1 MHRFEGLVSSNLISL
16 VCAQSGKLKLL
27 LALSGGADSVAL
39 LCALKAMASEN
50 LCQVYACHVNHGL
63 RGAEADSD
71 QSFCESLCRAQG
83 IALQVVKLDGLKL
96 ESSEESLRELRYQA
110 LAQVA
115 SDLSISHVVTAHTL
129 NDQVETMLFRLC
141 RGTSLSGLTGI
152 KAARSLK
159 GISLLRPLLAIERHE
174 LESYLA
180 AIQQSWCVDSSNSD
194 DKYTRNFLRNQIVPQ
209 LNQRFSALSQ
219 NFEHLRIN
227 IEREN
232 DWLDLLSAEALERL
246 RQPGRRSRFIAVQA
260 WRKLHGALRAR
271 VLVALMRENGVE
283 ASFERVERVE
293 RLAQSLPAEFNQA
306 EKRYSLGDGLA
317 LLFEGGG
324 LTFAAQIESGKSSSD
339 NELLHLRRTMPALVV
354 RLPTGQSTTITVI
367 PWLDKALR
375 VEAIAGLSDGS
386 RSELAYPH
394 RQAYDCLVDLSAIS
408 GSLCFRLRQE
418 KDRIQPLGM
427 GQSVRLKQ
435 YLHANKGADRGPGL
449 LRHLDERLG
458 QRLTPVLADDQ
469 EVLWV
474 PGYGLSQKVRVG
486 TIASHR
492 LSLIDLVR
500 DSGKFELDESIC

>member
-16 VCAQSGKLKLL
+16 VGAESGKPKLL
-27 LALSGGADSVAL
+27 VALSGGADSVAL

-63 RGAEADSD
+63 RGAEADRD
-71 QSFCESLCRAQG
+71 QSFCESLCRAQS

-96 ESSEESLRELRYQA
+96 DSSEDSLRELRYQA

-152 KAARSLK
+152 KAAHFLK
-159 GISLLRPLLAIERHE
+159 GISLLRPLIAIERQE

-180 AIQQSWCVDSSNSD
+180 AIEQSWCVDSSNSD
-194 DKYTRNFLRNQIVPQ
+194 DKYSRNFLRNQIVPQ
-209 LNQRFSALSQ
+209 LKQRFSALSQ
-219 NFEHLRIN
+219 NFEHLRTN
-227 IEREN
+227 IERDN
-232 DWLDLLSAEALERL
+232 DLLDLLSAAELERL
-246 RQPGRRSRFIAVQA
+246 RQHGRRSQFIAVQA
-260 WRKLHGALRAR
+260 WLKLHGALRAR
-271 VLVALMRENGVE
+271 VLVALMRESGVE
-283 ASFERVERVE
+283 ASFERVQRVE
-293 RLAQSLPAEFNQA
+293 RLAQSLPAPFNQV
-306 EKRYSLGDGLA
+306 EKRYSLGDGFD
-317 LLFEGGG
+317 LLFEDGG
-324 LTFAAQIESGKSSSD
+324 LTFAPQIESGKASSD
-339 NELLHLRRTMPALVV
+339 NELLQMRRTMPALIV
-354 RLPTGQSTTITVI
+354 RLPSGRSTTITVI

-375 VEAIAGLSDGS
+375 VEAIAGLSD
-386 RSELAYPH
+386 RSEFAYPH
-394 RQAYDCLVDLSAIS
+394 RQAYDCLVDLRAIT

-427 GQSVRLKQ
+427 AQSVRLKQ

-449 LRHLDERLG
+449 LLHFDERLA
-458 QRLTPVLADDQ
+458 QRLTPVLADEQ

-474 PGYGLSQKVRVG
+474 PGYGLSQKVKVG
-486 TIASHR
+486 TIPTHR

-500 DSGKFELDESIC
+500 DSGKLELETDEGIC

>member
-16 VCAQSGKLKLL
+16 VGAQSGKLKLL
-27 LALSGGADSVAL
+27 VALSGGADSVAL
-39 LCALKAMASEN
+39 LRAIKSMANEN
-50 LCQVYACHVNHGL
+50 LCEVYACHVNHGL
-63 RGAEADSD
+63 RGTEADND

-96 ESSEESLRELRYQA
+96 DSSEESLRELRYQA

-115 SDLSISHVVTAHTL
+115 SDLSISNVVTAHTL

-180 AIQQSWCVDSSNSD
+180 AIKQVWCVDSSNSD

-232 DWLDLLSAEALERL
+232 DLLDLLSVAELERL
-246 RQPGRRSRFIAVQA
+246 RQPGRRGRFIAVQA

-271 VLVALMRENGVE
+271 VLVTLMREHGVE

-306 EKRYSLGDGLA
+306 EKRYSLGDGLD

-324 LTFAAQIESGKSSSD
+324 LTFAAQIESSKSSCD
-339 NELLHLRRTMPALVV
+339 NELLQLRRAMPALIV
-354 RLPTGQSTTITVI
+354 RLPSGQATTVTVI
-367 PWLDKALR
+367 PWLDKAMR
-375 VEAIAGLSDGS
+375 VEAIAGHCDGS

-394 RQAYDCLVDLSAIS
+394 RQAYDCLVDLSAVS
-408 GSLCFRLRQE
+408 GSLSFRLRQE
-418 KDRIQPLGM
+418 QDRIQPLGM
-427 GQSVRLKQ
+427 PQSVRLKQ

-449 LRHLDERLG
+449 LRHLDERLA
-458 QRLTPVLADDQ
+458 QRLTPVLADEQ

-486 TIASHR
+486 TIATHR

-500 DSGKFELDESIC
+500 DSGKFEIDESFC